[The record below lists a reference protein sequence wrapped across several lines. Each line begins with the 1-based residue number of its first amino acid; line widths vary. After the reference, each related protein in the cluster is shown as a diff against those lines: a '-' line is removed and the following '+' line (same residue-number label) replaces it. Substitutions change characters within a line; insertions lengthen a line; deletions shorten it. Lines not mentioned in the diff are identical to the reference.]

1 MNLDCRTNT
10 IPTLAL
16 SLRERARPVLS
27 VSKRWGY
34 FSQQQNR
41 ISISAPPQSPTSKH
55 IVITVHTEYQARFRE
70 ITKIT
75 EESFQLEQPLVS
87 ELAERIT
94 QKYGSEMQALL
105 IDPET
110 NDLNAK
116 GTLYLDSKGSRI
128 FIDDTLADGET
139 IVFMVGI
146 AGG

>member
-1 MNLDCRTNT
+1 M
-10 IPTLAL
+10 
-16 SLRERARPVLS
+16 
-27 VSKRWGY
+27 
-34 FSQQQNR
+34 
-41 ISISAPPQSPTSKH
+41 
-55 IVITVHTEYQARFRE
+55 ITVHTEYQARFRE

>member
-1 MNLDCRTNT
+1 M
-10 IPTLAL
+10 
-16 SLRERARPVLS
+16 
-27 VSKRWGY
+27 
-34 FSQQQNR
+34 
-41 ISISAPPQSPTSKH
+41 
-55 IVITVHTEYQARFRE
+55 ITVHTEYQARFRE
-70 ITKIT
+70 ITKVT

-94 QKYGSEMQALL
+94 QKYGPAMQALL

-116 GTLYLDSKGSRI
+116 GTLYLDSKGNRI